1 MALVAAID
9 IGTASARAGVFDA
22 RGRLLGRAEAPVEI
36 RAPAP
41 DHAEQDSAEIWRAA
55 GRALHAARAEAAA
68 DPEQIAGLAFDATCS
83 LVLRDAAGRPVTVS
97 TTGEDRWDTIVWLDH
112 RAILEA
118 EEASATPHTV
128 LDHSGGALSPEM
140 QIPKLMWLKRHLP
153 DSWARTAWAF
163 DLTDYLTWEAT
174 GNPAR
179 SACALTC
186 KWSWLAHETPGW
198 RDDFLDRV
206 GLGDLIARTGQPQA
220 ATPTATDIG
229 PLTPRAARDLGL
241 TPATRVATG
250 LIDAHAGALGVL
262 GHLSGPEIEQHLA
275 LIAGTSSCVMAFTQ
289 IPRMT
294 PGVWGPYLGG
304 ALSGL
309 WMNEGGQSASGAL
322 LDHVIRLHGHEPT
335 REMHA
340 RIIARVAELRAT
352 DPDLAPRLHILPD
365 FHGNRSP
372 DANPHALG
380 VISGLSLDTSFDALC
395 RLYWRTCVAIA
406 LGVRAVLE
414 HMNAHGHAM
423 NALHVAGGHTRN
435 PLLMELYAD
444 ATRCRTV
451 EPSTPDAV
459 LLGTAMVAAAGAG
472 LHPSLAAAGAAMHQ
486 GGRVRTPDPASAAR
500 CERDWQVF
508 LAMQRHRTEIE
519 RASGREESGRWRV

>member
-1 MALVAAID
+1 MPLVAAID

-22 RGRLLGRAEAPVEI
+22 QGKLLGRAEAPIEI

-41 DHAEQDSAEIWRAA
+41 DHAEHDSANIWQAA
-55 GRALHAARAEAAA
+55 GRALLAARAEAAA
-68 DPEQIAGLAFDATCS
+68 GPEQITGLAFDATCS
-83 LVLRDAAGRPVTVS
+83 LVLRDAAGRPVTAS

-112 RAILEA
+112 RATAEA

-198 RDDFLDRV
+198 RGDFLDRV
-206 GLGDLIARTGQPQA
+206 GLGDLLARTGQPKD
-220 ATPTATDIG
+220 ATPTATDLG

-241 TPATRVATG
+241 APGTRVATG

-262 GHLSGPEIEQHLA
+262 GHLSGPEVERHLA
-275 LIAGTSSCVMAFTQ
+275 LIAGTSSCVMAFTEV
-289 IPRMT
+289 PRMT

-304 ALSGL
+304 SLSGL

-322 LDHVIRLHGHEPT
+322 LDHVIRLHGHEAT

-340 RIIARVAELRAT
+340 RIIARVIELRAA

-372 DANPHALG
+372 LADPHATG
-380 VISGLSLDTSFDALC
+380 VVSGLTLDSSLDALA
-395 RLYWRTCVAIA
+395 RVYYRTAVAIA
-406 LGVRAVLE
+406 LGTRHILE
-414 HMNAHGHAM
+414 ALNARGWRIDT
-423 NALHVAGGHTRN
+423 LHVAGGHTKN

-444 ATRCRTV
+444 TTGCKVVAPA
-451 EPSTPDAV
+451 EDAV
-459 LLGTAMVAAAGAG
+459 LLGSAMTGAVAAG
-472 LHPSLAAAGAAMHQ
+472 LQPSLAAAAAAMA
-486 GGRVRTPDPASAAR
+486 RTASVHEPNPDRRAGFD
-500 CERDWQVF
+500 RDHAVF
-508 LAMQRHRTEIE
+508 LRMHEHRREIE
-519 RASGREESGRWRV
+519 RLSAASG